1 MSDERNIVIAEVKE
15 TENAVHVTGGVVT
28 GEDGKVIVTENIETV
43 EE

>member
-1 MSDERNIVIAEVKE
+1 MNDERNIVIAEVKE

-28 GEDGKVIVTENIETV
+28 GEDGTVTVTENIGAV